1 MLYWQGFPPFFS
13 WEMEK
18 KTETA
23 QQKGLPMKLYGA
35 KKCPTRDFLAQVMKT
50 EYGLSPLPELARTEL
65 GKPFFPD
72 LPQIRFSVSHSKS
85 LILCA
90 LSDRPVGVDIE
101 DIRPRRDS
109 LPEYALTQPEWERY
123 QSLGGDWPAFYV
135 LWTRKEAWC
144 KYTGQGLGRSW
155 DRTPQEDGLFYREY
169 AGEGWK
175 AAVCGEEPPPA
186 AIIWLE
192 GECL

>member
-1 MLYWQGFPPFFS
+1 
-13 WEMEK
+13 
-18 KTETA
+18 
-23 QQKGLPMKLYGA
+23 MKLYGA
-35 KKCPTRDFLAQVMKT
+35 PKCPTQDFLARVLKT

-65 GKPFFPD
+65 GKPYFPH
-72 LPQIRFSVSHSKS
+72 LPHIQFSVSHSKS

-109 LPEYALTQPEWERY
+109 LPEYALTEPEFCRY

-144 KYTGQGLGRSW
+144 KYTGQGLAPLWGQ
-155 DRTPQEDGLFYREY
+155 TPPETLHYGAY

-175 AAVCGEEPPPA
+175 AAVCGEEVPPA

-192 GECL
+192 GGAL